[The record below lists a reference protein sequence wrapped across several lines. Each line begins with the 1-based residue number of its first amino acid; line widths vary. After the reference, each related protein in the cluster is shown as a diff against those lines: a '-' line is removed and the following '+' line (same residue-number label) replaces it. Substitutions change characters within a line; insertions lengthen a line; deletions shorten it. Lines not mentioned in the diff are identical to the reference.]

1 MSGTPVAL
9 ITGAAR
15 GTGAAIAE
23 RLAADGFHIAIFDIE
38 YELASKRSAD
48 ISARFGVAYAYQVD
62 VRDRPEVEN
71 AVGRVV
77 ADLGRIDVLVNNAA
91 IISLREFDEIN
102 DEEWHRVMG
111 TNLTGPFILT
121 QVALPHLLAQ
131 RRSRVVNI
139 ASNLAKHAYPLY
151 AHYVS
156 AKAGLVGL
164 TQALAVEFA
173 GTGLT
178 ANSVCPAIT
187 DTPMMDQV
195 VDEIHARDPASA
207 KEDIRKSLTTDIP
220 LGRPASPVDV
230 AAAVSFLVSADAD
243 FITAQAINVSGGQL
257 RL

>member
-1 MSGTPVAL
+1 MSAVPVAL
-9 ITGAAR
+9 VTGAAR

-23 RLAADGFHIAIFDIE
+23 RLASDGFEIALFDIDD
-38 YELASKRSAD
+38 ELSAKRAAD
-48 ISARFGVAYAYQVD
+48 LSARFGRAHAYHVD
-62 VRDRPEVEN
+62 VRNRETVEV
-71 AVGRVV
+71 AVAKVID
-77 ADLGRIDVLVNNAA
+77 DLGRIDVLVNNAA
-91 IISLREFDEIN
+91 VISLREFGAIC
-102 DEEWHRVMG
+102 DEEWHRMID

-121 QVALPHLLAQ
+121 QAALPHLLAQ
-131 RRSRVVNI
+131 PRSRVINI

-151 AHYVS
+151 AHYVA

-164 TQALAVEFA
+164 TQTLAVEFA

-195 VDEIHARDPASA
+195 IDEIHSRAPESPR
-207 KEDIRKSLTTDIP
+207 EDIRTSLTADIP
-220 LGRPASPVDV
+220 LGRPTSPFDV
-230 AAAVSFLVSADAD
+230 AAAVSFLAGADAD